1 MSASSV
7 SLGRRCAAVLLAAA
21 AAVLL
26 VAAPAQAALP
36 SGSGW
41 STAWRYYAAN
51 SFEFSAT
58 LPGVAV
64 AGYGTDVNGTR
75 AVIATITDTAKD
87 NRCARVELW
96 GVGPGF
102 LDGATICVGGVSTTI
117 GSLSTTFDG
126 ALYVN
131 VYRMFPFTEDHDK
144 YTSVY
149 VPSSKDDAGL
159 RTLNTGAKWS
169 YMSGTTF
176 EYEVRRSSVIVSGYG
191 QHTGNE
197 RKAWSTVQK
206 STSSMFGCSSG
217 KTTGSVSGSASGL
230 TCAANGLATFN
241 HAGLDG
247 SIAVQACHTPAVGT
261 KRCLTM
267 SVSEPT

>member
-1 MSASSV
+1 MSVSSV
-7 SLGRRCAAVLLAAA
+7 SFGRRCAAVLLTAA
-21 AAVLL
+21 AAV
-26 VAAPAQAALP
+26 VSIAAPAQAALP

-41 STAWRYYAAN
+41 STAWRYYAAT

-64 AGYGTDVNGTR
+64 AGYGTDIGGTR
-75 AVIATITDTAKD
+75 AVIATLSDTAKD

-96 GVGPGF
+96 GVGPGL
-102 LDGATICVGGVSTTI
+102 LDAETICVGGASVTL
-117 GSLSTTFDG
+117 GNLSTTFDG

-131 VYRMFPFTEDHDK
+131 VYRMLPFTDDHDR
-144 YTSVY
+144 YTSLY

-169 YMSGTTF
+169 YSSGTAF
-176 EYEVRRSSVIVSGYG
+176 SYEVRRSSVIVSGYG

-206 STSSMFGCSSG
+206 STSSLFGCSSG

-230 TCAANGLATFN
+230 TCAANGVATFN

-247 SIAVQACHTPAVGT
+247 SIAVQACHTPAVGP
-261 KRCLTM
+261 KRCLIM
-267 SVSEPT
+267 SVSEPA

>member
-1 MSASSV
+1 MSVSSV
-7 SLGRRCAAVLLAAA
+7 SLGRRCAAVFLTVAAT
-21 AAVLL
+21 VLL

-64 AGYGTDVNGTR
+64 AGYGTDINGTR
-75 AVIATITDTAKD
+75 AVVATLTDTAKD

-102 LDGATICVGGVSTTI
+102 LDGATICVGGVSTTL
-117 GSLSTTFDG
+117 GNLSTTFDG

-159 RTLNTGAKWS
+159 RTLDTGAKWS
-169 YMSGTTF
+169 YTSGTAF
-176 EYEVRRSSVIVSGYG
+176 SYEVRRSSVIVSGYG

-197 RKAWSTVQK
+197 RSAWSTVQK
-206 STSSMFGCSSG
+206 TTSSLFGCSSG
-217 KTTGSVSGSASGL
+217 KTTGNVSGTVSGT
-230 TCAANGLATFN
+230 TCAANGLATFH

-247 SIAVQACHTPAVGT
+247 YITVQACYTPLVGS
-261 KRCLTM
+261 KRCLAT
-267 SVSEPT
+267 SVSEPS

>member
-1 MSASSV
+1 
-7 SLGRRCAAVLLAAA
+7 VLLAVA

-26 VAAPAQAALP
+26 LAAPAQAALP

-41 STAWRYYAAN
+41 STAWRYYAAG

-58 LPGVAV
+58 LPGVDV
-64 AGYGTDVNGTR
+64 DGYGTDVNGTR
-75 AVIATITDTAKD
+75 AVIATVTDTAKD
-87 NRCARVELW
+87 GRCARVELW

-102 LDGATICVGGVSTTI
+102 LDGTTICVGGVSTTI
-117 GSLSTTFDG
+117 GNLSTTFDG

-131 VYRMFPFTEDHDK
+131 VYRMFPFTENHDM

-159 RTLNTGAKWS
+159 RTVNTGAKWWYTS
-169 YMSGTTF
+169 ATNYH
-176 EYEVRRSSVIVSGYG
+176 YEVRRPSVRLTGDG
-191 QHTGNE
+191 QHSGNT
-197 RKAWSTVQK
+197 RSAWSSLQK
-206 STSSMFGCSSG
+206 TSFELAGCSSA
-217 KTTGSVSGSASGL
+217 KTTGSVSGTISGQ
-230 TCAANGLATFN
+230 TCVPLSVTTFHHAA
-241 HAGLDG
+241 LDG
-247 SIAVQACHTPAVGT
+247 YVTVQACHTPKSGP